1 MPLEDIADSAKLN
14 MEQLID
20 EMDMIVLSG
29 TKLDIDY
36 YLEDNMDEDT
46 VEDIYDYF
54 SDAESESI
62 EDALKE
68 LEEDDITMEE
78 IRLVR
83 LKFLSQEVN

>member
-1 MPLEDIADSAKLN
+1 
-14 MEQLID
+14 MEQLLD

-29 TKLDIDY
+29 TKLNIDY

-46 VEDIYDYF
+46 IEDIYDYF

-68 LEEDDITMEE
+68 LEEDDITREE

>member
-1 MPLEDIADSAKLN
+1 

-68 LEEDDITMEE
+68 LEEDDITREE

>member
-14 MEQLID
+14 MEQLLD

-29 TKLDIDY
+29 TKLNIDY

-46 VEDIYDYF
+46 IEDIYDYF

-68 LEEDDITMEE
+68 LEEDDITREE